1 MKKIII
7 LTLISLA
14 FNSYGQELIFK
25 TNNKSYKG
33 NLKIEQ
39 TLDEKDI
46 LFKEIVEKE
55 WVIISE
61 NITNFQPEILNQKES
76 FNQNYDKIIN
86 QKREVDYIYTNLKTG
101 LDFIKETKI
110 ENKQLTE
117 NLTRNIIVEKISE
130 TNSEHNNCTDW
141 IPDANSMEID
151 TEFEQSRNCDI
162 NKIETYQYKFD
173 NIVLDTKQIESTVRE
188 ELRQNAIGTLI
199 VNKVCKVQ
207 LTNLKPSGSYS
218 AALGYISFNLND
230 GSKFDFGSVIT
241 KTRTSAVFTNANISS
256 STTWNNGNYYWVHL
270 AIDGFEG
277 SSHNG
282 TDYWLGSSSASQT
295 FTINFN
301 KGESIKSI
309 SLKDKATCVTNCRGT
324 KAPYDI
330 NLYDC
335 NNNIIKT
342 YTINT
347 QLSINNF
354 TIGTLIFD

>member
-33 NLKIEQ
+33 SLKIEQ
-39 TLDEKDI
+39 ILDEKDI
-46 LFKEIVEKE
+46 
-55 WVIISE
+55 
-61 NITNFQPEILNQKES
+61 
-76 FNQNYDKIIN
+76 
-86 QKREVDYIYTNLKTG
+86 
-101 LDFIKETKI
+101 
-110 ENKQLTE
+110 
-117 NLTRNIIVEKISE
+117 
-130 TNSEHNNCTDW
+130 
-141 IPDANSMEID
+141 
-151 TEFEQSRNCDI
+151 
-162 NKIETYQYKFD
+162 
-173 NIVLDTKQIESTVRE
+173 
-188 ELRQNAIGTLI
+188 I

-207 LTNLKPSGSYS
+207 LTNLKPSGSWS

-256 STTWNNGNYYWVHL
+256 STTYNNGNYYWVHL

-335 NNNIIKT
+335 NNNLIKT

-347 QLSINNF
+347 QLSESYS